1 MGLFKNSPPALA
13 TPQGVTITQESD
25 TGQLIKN
32 LLGLAAVLTCYFN
45 IKFFYGLWR
54 PEHNWDAALDWL
66 SVVAAA
72 VLVTAFEGVLW
83 YECVK
88 RKSLILGFIAFL
100 VSFVSILGS
109 LGVFESGVL
118 KNILESDQYQTKRAI
133 TDLQVNQVKSWQESA
148 KDRTGHFWANSKAE
162 KALEAATRGQS
173 ELDNIVKEGA
183 TGTGNALFSSL
194 AADLSITS
202 GAAARG
208 VNKYIAVVLEL
219 AYVVLLAL
227 KANKDN
233 RRTPPQQTQT
243 QQLDFEAALNRAVER
258 LAAQQTQG
266 ANGNGHISTP
276 PPRQQYNSTPPS
288 ETEMKEKRKRML
300 KRYLEEN
307 PGASMSEMA
316 SAIGVS
322 SPATVKKYLEEIDHG
337 GHHTQGERFASNSVT
352 IPQELSPANG
362 FKIQPGFIP
371 PTTRITASAGDKPE
385 SPGTTQERVVYVDRP
400 GENTRYFLTDEDR
413 QKAEALKQSQRNYI
427 KGLVLEFLRENPDA
441 GGRKIAKHVNGVLA
455 SSPVKNRRG
464 KRLKNRITHVTAL
477 ELRNELKAES
487 KL

>member
-1 MGLFKNSPPALA
+1 MAWFKKSPALS

-25 TGQLIKN
+25 NGQLIKN

-54 PEHNWDAALDWL
+54 PEHSWDAALDWL
-66 SVVAAA
+66 SVIAAA

-88 RKSLILGFIAFL
+88 RKSWILGVVAFL

-162 KALEAATRGQS
+162 KALEAATRGQT
-173 ELDNIVKEGA
+173 ELDNMVTQGA

-194 AADLSITS
+194 AEDLSITS

-227 KANKDN
+227 KAGKDK
-233 RRTPPQQTQT
+233 RRTPPQQNQT
-243 QQLDFEAALNRAVER
+243 LDFEAALNRAVER

-266 ANGNGHISTP
+266 ANGHTTPPTPPRQDTP
-276 PPRQQYNSTPPS
+276 PPTQYNT
-288 ETEMKEKRKRML
+288 
-300 KRYLEEN
+300 
-307 PGASMSEMA
+307 
-316 SAIGVS
+316 VS
-322 SPATVKKYLEEIDHG
+322 SG
-337 GHHTQGERFASNSVT
+337 
-352 IPQELSPANG
+352 G
-362 FKIQPGFIP
+362 FKIQPGFTP
-371 PTTRITASAGDKPE
+371 PETPITASGGGKPE
-385 SPGTTQERVVYVDRP
+385 IPGTAQERVVYIEKP
-400 GENTRYFLTDEDR
+400 GENTRYYLTDEDR
-413 QKAEALKQSQRNYI
+413 EKAEALKQSQRNYI
-427 KGLVLEFLRENPDA
+427 KGLVLKFCRTKPDA
-441 GGRKIAKHVNGVLA
+441 GGRKIAKHINGILA
-455 SSPVKNRRG
+455 TQPVKNRRG

-477 ELRNELKAES
+477 EIKRELQAEN